1 MVKLQWLTIQVLV
14 VAIFLVKE
22 TRSLKTCEY
31 PAVYGFGDSLI
42 DVGNSIAALPRQFA
56 VAEVDPYGIYWPL
69 HAADRLS
76 DGKLFVD
83 FVCKLN
89 NHAFPY
95 YNSQV
100 VYKLVGVRFSHL
112 DEASWGV
119 C

>member
-1 MVKLQWLTIQVLV
+1 MAKLTAMMKLQWLTIQALV

-56 VAEVDPYGIYWPL
+56 GAEVDPNGVYWPL
-69 HAADRLS
+69 RAADRLS

-83 FVCKLN
+83 FVCKLIN
-89 NHAFPY
+89 NRFHTTYIIAF
-95 YNSQV
+95 
-100 VYKLVGVRFSHL
+100 
-112 DEASWGV
+112 
-119 C
+119 